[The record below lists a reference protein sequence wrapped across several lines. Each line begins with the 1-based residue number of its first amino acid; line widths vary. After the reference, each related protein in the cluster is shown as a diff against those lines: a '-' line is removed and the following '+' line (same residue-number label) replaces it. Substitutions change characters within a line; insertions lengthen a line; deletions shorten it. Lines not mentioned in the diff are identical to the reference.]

1 MPSAKEYHCGN
12 AIYKVPDLPSAKLF
26 YSTAFGAEAWFEEPA
41 WVIFQIHEQQL
52 WIVPV
57 DSTEEHPEAL
67 GFSSG
72 QGGITDWIV
81 DDVSFVYRRFAE
93 LGGSLMKSAKQTLL
107 SRTPLLR
114 TRGEINWDW
123 SQGLMVKGD
132 TPVVFNL
139 PRQLTVAVFLV
150 LPSR

>member
-72 QGGITDWIV
+72 QGGITYWIV

-93 LGGSLMKSAKQTLL
+93 LGGIAHEISKTDAPFKDAIVEDPWGNKLGLV
-107 SRTPLLR
+107 SRPYGKR
-114 TRGEINWDW
+114 
-123 SQGLMVKGD
+123 
-132 TPVVFNL
+132 
-139 PRQLTVAVFLV
+139 
-150 LPSR
+150 